1 MQSRDHSLYLK
12 VPTSHKGGQRSRK
25 TSKKTLNKGSKKGKT
40 LMRHGGKKK
49 KSLKKTQIGRGTRG
63 RRESKV
69 KQQQQL
75 AAEVAPP
82 TREQLLETRLALIEE
97 RKQQEAALAIRGE
110 DDFISERI
118 RYIQRE
124 INEINF
130 QLKTP
135 KEQAEIRKQMH
146 DASVISAAFKQKE
159 KESEKE
165 RLQQHEQAEM
175 ARKLEQKRLDRAK
188 MQAVRSEE
196 EQRVNAWEQEHLEQL
211 QDKAFV
217 RSQLHGLQARHENL
231 TAEGQPKGATLGY
244 GIWYDLM
251 IELLRRHGA

>member
-63 RRESKV
+63 RRASK
-69 KQQQQL
+69 QQQL
-75 AAEVAPP
+75 AAEVVPL
-82 TREQLLETRLALIEE
+82 TRAELSIKRLALIEE
-97 RKQQEAALAIRGE
+97 RKQQEAALAKRGV
-110 DDFISERI
+110 DDDISERI

-124 INEINF
+124 INEIDF

-135 KEQAEIRKQMH
+135 EEQEAILAARH
-146 DASVISAAFKQKE
+146 AASVISAISKE
-159 KESEKE
+159 KEKKSEEE
-165 RLQQHEQAEM
+165 RRQQYEQEKM

-196 EQRVNAWEQEHLEQL
+196 EQRVNEWEQKHLEQL
-211 QDKAFV
+211 QDKSFV
-217 RSQLHGLQARHENL
+217 LSELHGLQARHEAL

-244 GIWYDLM
+244 GIWHDLM
-251 IELLRRHGA
+251 IELLHRYGA

>member
-1 MQSRDHSLYLK
+1 MQSRDHSLHLK

-63 RRESKV
+63 RRESKL
-69 KQQQQL
+69 KQQL

-82 TREQLLETRLALIEE
+82 TREQLLEKRLALIEE
-97 RKQQEAALAIRGE
+97 RRQQEAALAARGE
-110 DDFISERI
+110 DDFISQRI

-135 KEQAEIRKQMH
+135 AEQEAILADRHAAAVASAIKKKE
-146 DASVISAAFKQKE
+146 E

-165 RLQQHEQAEM
+165 RLQKYEQEKM
-175 ARKLEQKRLDRAK
+175 AQKLKQKLLDRAK

-211 QDKAFV
+211 QDKSFV
-217 RSQLHGLQARHENL
+217 RSQLDELQARHVNL

-244 GIWYDLM
+244 GIWHDLM
-251 IELLRRHGA
+251 VELLRRYGA